1 MANVNA
7 PFGFRPIK
15 SMSGGQSLMV
25 DYFRV
30 ASGTARI
37 GKGDLVALQSS
48 GNVARETSATA
59 VGPWIGVS
67 LIDTGGTIAAGGAIQ
82 IPVCCDPNAEYEVQG
97 PTAALAQTDLFRIVQ
112 VNCGTAPD
120 SNTGISKNVL
130 TNTAATAANGV
141 RLLRLANRPD
151 NAFGAYQV
159 LEVRLNATN
168 AANAY
173 AGV

>member
-15 SMSGGQSLMV
+15 SMSGGQHTMV
-25 DYFRV
+25 DYFKV
-30 ASGTARI
+30 ASGASRI
-37 GKGDLVALQSS
+37 GKGDLVELGAN
-48 GNVARETSATA
+48 GVVARATSATA

-67 LIDTGGTIAAGGAIQ
+67 MIDTGGSAPAGGIQ
-82 IPVCCDPNAEYEVQG
+82 LPVCCDPSSEYEVQG
-97 PTAALAQTDLFRIVQ
+97 PTATLAQTDLFRIVK
-112 VNCGTAPD
+112 VNCATAPD

-130 TNTAATAANGV
+130 TNTDATASNGV

-151 NAFGAYQV
+151 NAFGAYQI
-159 LEVRLNATN
+159 LEVRLNSTN
-168 AANAY
+168 AAPGY

>member
-15 SMSGGQSLMV
+15 SMSGGQSTMV

-37 GKGDLVALQSS
+37 GKGDLVELGSS
-48 GNVARETSATA
+48 GNIARATSATA

-67 LIDTGGTIAAGGAIQ
+67 MIDTGAAAPAGGLQ
-82 IPVCCDPNAEYEVQG
+82 IPVCCDPSAEYEVQG
-97 PTAALAQTDLFRIVQ
+97 PTAALAQTDLFRIVK
-112 VNCGTAPD
+112 VNCGTAPN
-120 SNTGISKNVL
+120 SNTGLSQNVL
-130 TNTAATAANGV
+130 TNTDATASNGV

-151 NAFGAYQV
+151 NAFGAYQI
-159 LEVRLNATN
+159 LEIRLNSTN
-168 AANAY
+168 AAPGY